1 MRQYVQEKSSELA
14 WHRHG
19 TFGALWRRR
28 VEMEMAI
35 CIEKSFTLL
44 LTWHVA
50 LIVHL

>member
-1 MRQYVQEKSSELA
+1 MHQYVQENSSELA
-14 WHRHG
+14 RRLHR
-19 TFGALWRRR
+19 RRR